1 MLLWYVVAIVVLSLC
16 FTPRSEAAINSQIA
30 FYGTLQDSS
39 NNNLTGTYDMVFSFY
54 SAASGGGALDTST
67 HTAANG
73 NPVSVING
81 EFVVLLGS
89 GTGNALDGVDFDS
102 SSIYIGLSIEGD
114 PEMTPRERLAAA
126 PYAFNS
132 DQLDGYEGN
141 DFLRYNST
149 GTISANSATTLF
161 TITQSG
167 TGDILNVF
175 DGGTEVF
182 SILNG
187 GNIGVGTTTPGFD
200 LTIDGDAMISGQ
212 LFDNNYSSGSNG
224 MVLQSTGSGFQW
236 VATSTL
242 GFTGGGSSLFTDG
255 GTLTYLTATN
265 DLFAIGTSSAL
276 NSSLFTLSTSSSN
289 SLASFIQYGSGD
301 IFNLFDGSTE
311 VFTVADGGNVGIG
324 STTPTRLLSV
334 GGQSGFEGNI
344 NLEGTSANIALGAN
358 YLTGNGIDGGIGIDE
373 SNLVYINAS
382 VQANGA
388 VPDDL
393 VIADESH
400 WASIGLNSYSDTAFH
415 TPAIS
420 FARARG
426 TEETPTTVQD
436 GDTIMQL
443 NARPR
448 GTTGFVTAAEIYALV
463 DGTPSGNNIPAELVF
478 STRNTAGTYG
488 DRMIIRADGQV
499 GIATSTPNYTLT
511 IDGDMMASGA
521 LYDNSYSAGTAGMVL
536 QTTGSGFNWVATS
549 SLGIDS
555 NITSTEGYTIT
566 FDAAGVQAATSTIY
580 IADDRNVG
588 IGTTNPLDKLHIAGN
603 ILINN
608 TQSIRGRNNSGTPNT
623 LFAYDSSNDLQIGSG
638 IGSDL
643 MLYGNSSIQYLV
655 GGSEYMRLTSAGN
668 LGLRDTT
675 PDFRFETVGTSTRG
689 YFGITSTGGSDGNI
703 LTINQNGDVGIGT
716 TTPTTKLTVAGIITP
731 DTDNSFTLGNASYRW
746 SEVFAANGVIN
757 TSDRRLKEN
766 IEDLEYGLDEIL
778 ILDPVSFTWV
788 DRPDQGRKYGLIA
801 QDVQE
806 ILPDIVNVG
815 DDDNH
820 TLGIRYTELIAV
832 VIEAIQEVWETV
844 RGNQD
849 RIEELEDRIEELEA
863 AMDIDYTPLPA
874 PINEPEEE
882 ETEPETA
889 TTTTA
894 TTTDQTNDSNEE
906 VEEQKE
912 PEASEE
918 TSDDSTTLEP
928 QEEPL
933 EDEPEATPPSEE
945 PEVTESSEEHE
956 A

>member
-1 MLLWYVVAIVVLSLC
+1 MLLWYVVAIAVLSLC
-16 FTPRSEAAINSQIA
+16 FTSRSDAAINSQIA

-39 NNNLTGTYDMVFSFY
+39 NNNLTGTYDMVFNFY

-149 GTISANSATTLF
+149 GTISANSASTLF

-200 LTIDGDAMISGQ
+200 LTIDGDTMISGQ

-301 IFNLFDGSTE
+301 IFNLFDGGTE

-324 STTPTRLLSV
+324 SSTPTRLLSV
-334 GGQSGFEGNI
+334 GGQSAFEGNI

-358 YLTGNGIDGGIGIDE
+358 FISANGTDSGISIDE
-373 SNLVYINAS
+373 SNLIYINATN
-382 VQANGA
+382 QANPA

-400 WASIGLNSYSDTAFH
+400 WTTIGLNTYSATDFH
-415 TPAIS
+415 APGIS
-420 FARARG
+420 FSRARG
-426 TEETPTTVQD
+426 TEGAPATVQD

-448 GTTGFVTAAEIYALV
+448 GTTGFNTAAEIYALV
-463 DGTPSGNNIPAELVF
+463 DGTPSGNNIPAEMVF
-478 STRNTAGTYG
+478 ATRNTAGTYAE
-488 DRMIIRADGQV
+488 RLVIRADGQI
-499 GIATSTPNYTLT
+499 GIATTTPNYTLT
-511 IDGDMMASGA
+511 IAGDIMSTGA
-521 LYDNSYSAGTAGMVL
+521 LYDNNYSAGTAGMVL

-689 YFGITSTGGSDGNI
+689 YFGITSTGGSDGDI
-703 LTINQNGDVGIGT
+703 LTINQSGNVGIGT

-863 AMDIDYTPLPA
+863 AMDIDYTPPPA

-882 ETEPETA
+882 EPEPETSA
-889 TTTTA
+889 TTTA
-894 TTTDQTNDSNEE
+894 TTTDPTNDSDDEAGEQE
-906 VEEQKE
+906 VET
-912 PEASEE
+912 PEE
-918 TSDDSTTLEP
+918 TSDDSTTPEP
-928 QEEPL
+928 EEEPV
-933 EDEPEATPPSEE
+933 EEEPETTPPTEE